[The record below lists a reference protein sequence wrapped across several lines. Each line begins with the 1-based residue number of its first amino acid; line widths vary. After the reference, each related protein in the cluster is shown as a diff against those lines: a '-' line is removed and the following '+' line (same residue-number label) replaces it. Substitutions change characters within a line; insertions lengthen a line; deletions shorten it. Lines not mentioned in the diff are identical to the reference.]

1 MLKRRFGFDPLAAE
15 RLVSVGGSYAFGL
28 RLDGVDGR
36 GLARALIAAGGRS
49 RTAGGL
55 ELIEIGDYAVV
66 PQALLDADVNG
77 LGAFDALGRD
87 LSVLA
92 ISDRARASLL
102 GEGERMIDQPAYAAA
117 AACLGDD
124 VLAARMVPDKQ
135 LLANEQGID
144 LVAVGVSAKADVLC
158 TIGGTADRA
167 AEVETA
173 LRNGLAPTAR
183 DPVTGELYGRSIAS
197 VEVTLSRSATSRR
210 CAPRSHSPRR
220 LILASCSRRSRPG
233 AWSRSSTERP
243 RARCRE
249 LAQNSR
255 TVWRER
261 KNPWPE
267 LRFAQRMPLGL
278 AGAGEPVLGDL
289 LAVLQNRGARREDRV
304 ARAGVLAGMPAEN
317 DDAVAVVHGTALR
330 LRRRRPGVLENVAA
344 GEPAADHAGDVA
356 RRRLGRT

>member
-1 MLKRRFGFDPLAAE
+1 MRPLSLILIVAAIATGCGNDGSERDQPPVGPLAETLAEIGAGGTNASLGVSWVEPEAVVDVGGRELLETVLAPNADTVVAGAEVLKRRFGFDPLAAE

-102 GEGERMIDQPAYAAA
+102 GEGERMIDQPAYPAA

-158 TIGGTADRA
+158 TIGGTSDRA
-167 AEVETA
+167 AEIETA
-173 LRNGLAPTAR
+173 LRNGLAPTVR

-197 VEVTLSRSATSRR
+197 VEVTTQ
-210 CAPRSHSPRR
+210 P
-220 LILASCSRRSRPG
+220 
-233 AWSRSSTERP
+233 
-243 RARCRE
+243 
-249 LAQNSR
+249 
-255 TVWRER
+255 
-261 KNPWPE
+261 
-267 LRFAQRMPLGL
+267 F
-278 AGAGEPVLGDL
+278 
-289 LAVLQNRGARREDRV
+289 
-304 ARAGVLAGMPAEN
+304 
-317 DDAVAVVHGTALR
+317 
-330 LRRRRPGVLENVAA
+330 
-344 GEPAADHAGDVA
+344 GDVETVRA
-356 RRRLGRT
+356 EVALTPEADPGFLLSTIATGSLVSLINGEAESALP